1 MNHAESKVVEGLQ
14 ALAADSPR
22 QAPAHVEARL
32 LGEFRSRSR
41 ARLRNRW
48 LVFSGGAIAAGIV
61 MFVSLR
67 PAPAPTELHKAPV
80 SQSAP
85 AELAVAPGDD
95 TATGEVAE
103 NFYRLPDADI
113 LPPLDSAVIVRVQL
127 PLSSLAAM
135 GVPVDE
141 DRASESVQA
150 DLLLGQDGL
159 ARGVRFID

>member
-1 MNHAESKVVEGLQ
+1 
-14 ALAADSPR
+14 
-22 QAPAHVEARL
+22 
-32 LGEFRSRSR
+32 
-41 ARLRNRW
+41 
-48 LVFSGGAIAAGIV
+48 
-61 MFVSLR
+61 MFVSMR
-67 PAPAPTELHKAPV
+67 PAPAPTQVHKALV

-85 AELAVAPGDD
+85 AERAVSPSDE
-95 TATGEVAE
+95 TAAGEVAE
-103 NFYRLPDADI
+103 SFYRLPDADI

-159 ARGVRFID
+159 ARGVRLIN